1 MNETESS
8 KIQFQTTSEHTSETE
23 EPPLKS
29 SEKSLIFKAKFYPAA
44 TLEEWNDWQWQI
56 RHSITSYEELKRIF
70 GDSEYELSEDINL
83 PLRITPYYASTIT
96 SLNSGIGKCVI
107 PTSNELIVTEN
118 EVNDSLEEDKQSPV
132 PCIVHRYPDRVLFLT
147 TDFCSSNCRYCTR
160 SRLINRESIS
170 RKTWD
175 RGIAYIKNHPEIR
188 DVLLSGGDPLTLS
201 DESIEYLLKE
211 IRSIEHV
218 EFLRIGTKMPV
229 VCPQRITTKL
239 TNILKKYHPLFISI
253 HFTHPNELTIETKE
267 VCEKLADAGIPLGSQ
282 TVLLKDIND
291 NIEIMKKLMHG
302 LLKIRVRPY
311 YIYACDRVVG
321 TSHFR
326 TTISKGLEIIQGL
339 RGWTSGYAC
348 PNFIID
354 TPGGKIP
361 LLPDYYVGR
370 EGKCVKLKNYQG
382 KEYAYY
388 ED

>member
-1 MNETESS
+1 MEENDSS
-8 KIQFQTTSEHTSETE
+8 KNQFQTAPEHTPETDD
-23 EPPLKS
+23 PLPKS
-29 SEKSLIFKAKFYPAA
+29 SDQTQNFKNKFYPNV
-44 TLEEWNDWQWQI
+44 TQSEWNDWHWQV
-56 RHSITSYEELKRIF
+56 RNSITTYEELKRIF

-107 PTSNELIVTEN
+107 PTVNELTVTEN

-160 SRLINRESIS
+160 SRLINRETIS

-175 RGIAYIKNHPEIR
+175 KGISYIKDHPEIR

-211 IRSIEHV
+211 IRSIKHV
-218 EFLRIGTKMPV
+218 EFLRIGTKVPV
-229 VCPQRITTKL
+229 VLPQRITKKL
-239 TNILKKYHPLFISI
+239 VNILKKYHPLFMSI
-253 HFTHPNELTIETKE
+253 HFSHPDELTPETKE
-267 VCEKLADAGIPLGSQ
+267 ACERLADAGIPLGSQ
-282 TVLLKDIND
+282 TVLLKGVND
-291 NIEIMKKLMHG
+291 EIPIMTKLMHG
-302 LLKIRVRPY
+302 LLQIRVRPY
-311 YIYACDRVVG
+311 YIYACDMVAG

-326 TTISKGLEIIQGL
+326 TTINKGLQIISGL
-339 RGWTSGYAC
+339 RGWTSGYAV
-348 PNFIID
+348 PQFIID

-361 LLPDYYVGR
+361 LLPDYFVGR
-370 EGKCVKLKNYQG
+370 EEKCIRLRNYEG
-382 KEYAYY
+382 IEYAYY